1 MSLPFLRICKAS
13 KYCSDNKINTYWL
26 NNMADIAKY
35 RKSPRPSY
43 YSAATGSEAEISI
56 NFETFLLN
64 MSNQDKQTLIT
75 RLQKSI
81 TSARVNGPRD
91 NLLKIALEFQGMNSG
106 TAMQE
111 LNASLQEF
119 STFTTDIVGAAGDD
133 VPEISAM
140 MADISKCYG
149 ETVFRNNIEQNAVV
163 AASFLEEQ
171 VGSGIGSG
179 VSSEER
185 KQISS
190 WITVVASYILPG
202 S

>member
-1 MSLPFLRICKAS
+1 
-13 KYCSDNKINTYWL
+13 
-26 NNMADIAKY
+26 MADIAKY

-43 YSAATGSEAEISI
+43 YSATTGATAEISI

-64 MSNQDKQTLIT
+64 LSNQDKQTLIT

-81 TSARVNGPRD
+81 TNARVNGPRD
-91 NLLKIALEFQGMNSG
+91 NLLKVALEFQGMNAG

-111 LNASLQEF
+111 LGASLQEF
-119 STFTTDIVGAAGDD
+119 STFTTDIVSAAGND
-133 VPEISAM
+133 VPEMSAM

-149 ETVFRNNIEQNAVV
+149 ESIFRNSMEQNAVV
-163 AASFLEEQ
+163 AAAFLEEQ

-190 WITVVASYILPG
+190 WITVIASYILPG